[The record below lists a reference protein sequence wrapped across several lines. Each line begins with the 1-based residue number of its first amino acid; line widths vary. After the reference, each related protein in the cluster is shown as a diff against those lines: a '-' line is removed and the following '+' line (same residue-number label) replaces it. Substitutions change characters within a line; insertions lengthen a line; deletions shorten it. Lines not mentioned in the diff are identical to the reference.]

1 MKSESGPLR
10 FITIVIF
17 AIFIGMM
24 ILLFPTELSAQD
36 SPASITVNNSEVTSL
51 NGTIS
56 TTGTAH
62 ARLQPD
68 KVYLTMGIENTED
81 TADMALLV
89 NSKLMNGI
97 ISALREQGLMQNESS
112 TSSFNIYPIYNYT
125 ESGTRLNISGFT
137 VLNSILIETS
147 NLDNVSEW
155 IDTAVQ
161 LGANDVND
169 IRFAVSNDRLED
181 TKNELITEAINSA
194 KRKAETAASALGL
207 NVIGVKSLD
216 IEGAASV
223 PPGPPFPLPR
233 AEIAAQADGA
243 SPSTPILA
251 GEQQVS
257 TSVSV
262 VFSIG

>member
-1 MKSESGPLR
+1 M
-10 FITIVIF
+10 IVIVG
-17 AIFIGMM
+17 IFTGMM
-24 ILLFPTELSAQD
+24 ILLLPTELSAQD
-36 SPASITVNNSEVTSL
+36 SPASITVNDSKVTSL

-56 TTGTAH
+56 TTGTAY

-68 KVYLTMGIENTED
+68 KVYVKIGIENTED
-81 TADMALLV
+81 TANMALSV
-89 NSKLMNGI
+89 NSELMNGI

-112 TSSFNIYPIYNYT
+112 TSSFNIYPIYNFT
-125 ESGTRLNISGFT
+125 ESGTRINISGFT

-147 NLDNVSEW
+147 NLDNISKW

-161 LGANDVND
+161 LGANDAND

-181 TKNELITEAINSA
+181 TKNELITEAIDSA

-207 NVIGVKSLD
+207 KVIGVKSVD
-216 IEGAASV
+216 IEGAASI
-223 PPGPPFPLPR
+223 PPGPPFLLPR
-233 AEIAAQADGA
+233 ADITAQAEDDI

-262 VFSIG
+262 VFSMG